1 MLIYAMRRDVWGG
14 GLGQGLERGEGRG
27 RGSGHPGRRRARP
40 PPPPRRAPTA
50 RLSQR
55 GSPAAAPPPPW
66 RRCRRS
72 APSLHH
78 SGSGSRG
85 PSAKTFKLETSREA
99 APEPRDA
106 APPPE
111 ARRPACEPGTSAAS
125 RPRQIGAPDPTAEP
139 EATAPPPGSDV
150 PRDLGPSTT
159 PEAAVPAV
167 HGTHPRPPTERQG
180 RTSPG
185 AGVLRLTRR
194 ALRSGSWGTAPP
206 AGLRALPVWRVHSG
220 QVCLLFLGTPPP
232 PGAVPKFLSPMSM

>member
-1 MLIYAMRRDVWGG
+1 MTCR
-14 GLGQGLERGEGRG
+14 
-27 RGSGHPGRRRARP
+27 SSSH
-40 PPPPRRAPTA
+40 
-50 RLSQR
+50 LS
-55 GSPAAAPPPPW
+55 SLLPPPPW

-125 RPRQIGAPDPTAEP
+125 RPRQIGAPHPTAEP

-150 PRDLGPSTT
+150 PRDLGPST
-159 PEAAVPAV
+159 PSEAAVPAV

-232 PGAVPKFLSPMSM
+232 PGAVPKFLSISGQ